1 MQIGFV
7 KKREIALRGEEGE
20 AKRVS
25 YYEMTL
31 KPLFGASVK
40 FTLNKNKSDKE
51 NAPLYNIYAHNERG
65 WVSRKM
71 KVGALWLKETD
82 EGESFMSG
90 MIETPLVDG
99 GKLYISL
106 WRAEAMYKG
115 EVVDWEYDVVWKPYT
130 PPKDEDQTQRTVP
143 VEIVTPSINIDE
155 DEIPF

>member
-20 AKRVS
+20 TKRVS
-25 YYEMTL
+25 YYEMTI
-31 KPLFGASVK
+31 KPVFGASAK

-65 WVSRKM
+65 WINRKM
-71 KVGALWLKETD
+71 KVGALWIRETD
-82 EGESFMSG
+82 EGKSFMSG
-90 MIETPLVDG
+90 MVETPLVGD

-130 PPKDEDQTQRTVP
+130 PPKDEEQSPRKVP